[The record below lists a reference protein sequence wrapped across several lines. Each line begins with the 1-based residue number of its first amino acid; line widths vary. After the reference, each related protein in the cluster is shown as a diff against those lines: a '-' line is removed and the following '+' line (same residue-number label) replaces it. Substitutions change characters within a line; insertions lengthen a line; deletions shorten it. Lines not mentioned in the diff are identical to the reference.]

1 MVEPGKIEITAP
13 AKINLSLEILGR
25 RPDSYHKL
33 DSLVGFIG
41 LSDKLSIA
49 PAPSFRLTIDGPFAA
64 HAKADQINLVTKAFI
79 YLSEF
84 LGYRDSVSCH
94 LTKNIP
100 AQAGLGGGS
109 ADAAAMLVGLLR
121 TWKIRPPL
129 DQLLALAAKIGSD
142 VPVFVSALLNEPP
155 QKRFA
160 LYHLQDRGE
169 TVTRLFVPPKCAL
182 LIVWPG
188 QGLST
193 QTVFDTYA
201 KSQQILTP
209 DPLTSSSAVSMP
221 TQTGKKAFLD
231 LVQARQNH
239 LFPAAQVLM
248 PALTTLQQQIIHQKG
263 CLCAR
268 MSGSGS
274 ALWGLFKKSEQAAAA
289 ASHFNNQGFFAW
301 SGGWFESK
309 NAKP

>member
-1 MVEPGKIEITAP
+1 MEEPGKIEIAAP

-25 RPDSYHKL
+25 RPDGYHRL

-41 LSDKLSIA
+41 LSDQLSII
-49 PAPSFRLTIDGPFAA
+49 PASSFRLTIDGPFAT
-64 HAKADQINLVTKAFI
+64 HVKADHTNLVTKAFT
-79 YLSEF
+79 YLSEH
-84 LGYRDSVSCH
+84 LGYRDSFSCH

-109 ADAAAMLVGLLR
+109 ADAAAMLVALLR
-121 TWKIRPPL
+121 WWKTRLPL

-142 VPVFVSALLNEPP
+142 VPVFVSALLNEPR

-160 LYHLQDRGE
+160 LYHLKDRGE

-201 KSQQILTP
+201 KSQQILVP
-209 DPLTSSSAVSMP
+209 DSLTSDLALAMP
-221 TQTGKKAFLD
+221 TQVGKKAFLD
-231 LVQARQNH
+231 LIQARQNH
-239 LFPAAQVLM
+239 LFPAAQSLM
-248 PALTTLQQQIIHQKG
+248 PALTTLQQEIINKKG

-274 ALWGLFKKSEQAAAA
+274 ALWGLFKNPEQAAAA
-289 ASHFNNQGFFAW
+289 ASYFTHQKFFAW